1 MSISLNF
8 KELGKGKPLI
18 VLHGLFGSLDN
29 WSSLGR
35 QWAEKNRVFLV
46 DLRNHGKSPHT
57 ADHNYPVMAND
68 IVDFIDQ
75 HQLSDV
81 TLLGHSMGGKVVMET
96 ALQRPDLVA
105 QLIVAD
111 MSPRPFS
118 RGHDDI
124 FEAMNALDF
133 SSITSRKEIETVLM
147 EKLQDLGVVLFLSK
161 NIKRSPDGFEWKFN
175 KLVLEQSYENILKP
189 IQASATFDKP
199 TLFLKGENSNY
210 IRSEDEKNIV
220 QFFPQAQIKTVLN
233 AGHWLHAD
241 NPKQFF
247 EEVSLFI
254 GTT

>member
-8 KELGKGKPLI
+8 KELGEGKPLI

-35 QWAEKNRVFLV
+35 QWAEYNRVFLV

-57 ADHNYPVMAND
+57 ADHNYPAMAND

-111 MSPRPFS
+111 MSPRPFP

-147 EKLQDLGVVLFLSK
+147 EKLQDIGVVLFLSK
-161 NIKRSPDGFEWKFN
+161 NIKRSSNGFEWKFN
-175 KLVLEQSYENILKP
+175 KSVLEDSYENVLMPVQSSGI
-189 IQASATFDKP
+189 FDKP

-210 IRSEDEKNIV
+210 IRSEDRESIV
-220 QFFPQAQIKTVLN
+220 QLFPQAQIKTIFN

-247 EEVSLFI
+247 DEVSLFI